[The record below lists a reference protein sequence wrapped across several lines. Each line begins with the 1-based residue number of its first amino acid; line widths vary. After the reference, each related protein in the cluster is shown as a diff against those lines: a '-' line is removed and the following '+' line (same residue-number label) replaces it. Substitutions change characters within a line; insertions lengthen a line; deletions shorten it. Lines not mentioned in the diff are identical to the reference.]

1 MTETLLEEPKVEKRH
16 RCRISRQ
23 PREKMP
29 RMNRRIAGFV
39 GAVQALLLAGHWFVY
54 ETWVHFSPPA
64 TLPQTRALEI
74 AFALLS
80 VSFVASSMLAFRYR
94 NYLVRAVYGLSAMWM
109 GTLNFLA
116 IAACAC
122 WIAWFGVLALHV
134 PVDRAAIGAVFFA
147 AAVLVSLYG
156 IANAWWVRV
165 KRISVKL
172 PGLPDTWRGRTAAL
186 VTDVH
191 LGHVRGRGFMAR
203 VIDLVRRENPDVVFI
218 SGDLFD
224 GGRADAEDMTS
235 PWREFSPALGTY
247 FVTGNHEGFSN
258 QAVFLDAVRKAG
270 IRALESELVEVD
282 GLQIVGV
289 NYSDST
295 NPERYRAVLEDLD
308 VDRDRASVL
317 LLHVPHGMPIAEKFG
332 VSLQLSGHT
341 HGGQLFPFTWF
352 TQRVF
357 GAYTYGLRKFGEM
370 IVYTSCGAGT
380 WGPPLR
386 VGTQPE
392 IVLIHF
398 E

>member
-16 RCRISRQ
+16 RCRVSRQ

-39 GAVQALLLAGHWFVY
+39 AAIQTLLFAGHWFVY
-54 ETWVHFSPPA
+54 ETWMRFSPPA
-64 TLPQTRALEI
+64 TAAQTRTLQIAL
-74 AFALLS
+74 ALLS

-94 NYLVRAVYGLSAMWM
+94 NYFVRAFYTLSAMWI

-116 IAACAC
+116 MAACAC
-122 WIAWFGVLALHV
+122 WIAWFGALAFHL
-134 PVDRAAIGAVFFA
+134 PVNRAAIGAVCFA
-147 AAVLVSLYG
+147 VAVLASLYG

-165 KRISVKL
+165 KRISVRL

-203 VIDLVRRENPDVVFI
+203 VISLLRRQNPDIVFI

-224 GGRADAEDMTS
+224 GGRADAEQMTA
-235 PWREFSPALGTY
+235 PWRDFSPALGTF

-282 GLQIVGV
+282 GLQVVGV

-317 LLHVPHGMPIAEKFG
+317 LLHVPHGLPIAREFG
-332 VSLQLSGHT
+332 ISLQLSGHT

-357 GAYTYGLRKFGEM
+357 GAFTYGLRKFGEM

>member
-1 MTETLLEEPKVEKRH
+1 MTETLLEEPKVERKH
-16 RCRISRQ
+16 RCRTSRQ

-29 RMNRRIAGFV
+29 RVRRRIAGFV
-39 GAVQALLLAGHWFVY
+39 IAVQTLLFAGHWFVY
-54 ETWVHFSPPA
+54 ETWMHFSPPA
-64 TLPQTRALEI
+64 TPRGTLTLQIAL
-74 AFALLS
+74 ALLS

-94 NYLVRAVYGLSAMWM
+94 NYFVRAFYTFSAAWI
-109 GTLNFLA
+109 GVLNYLA
-116 IAACAC
+116 MAACAC
-122 WIAWFGVLALHV
+122 WIVWFGALAIHA
-134 PVDRAAIGAVFFA
+134 PVDRHKIGAVCLA
-147 AAVLVSLYG
+147 AAVLVSFYG

-172 PGLPDTWRGRTAAL
+172 PGLPVTWRGRTAAL

-203 VIDLVRRENPDVVFI
+203 VIDRIRRHNPDIVFI

-224 GGRADAEDMTS
+224 GGRADAGEMTS
-235 PWREFSPALGTY
+235 PWRDFSPALGTY

-258 QAVFLDAVRKAG
+258 QAAFLDAVKKAG
-270 IRALESELVEVD
+270 IRALENELLEVD
-282 GLQIVGV
+282 GLQVVGV
-289 NYSDST
+289 NYSDSV
-295 NPERYRAVLEDLD
+295 NPQRYRDILEDLD
-308 VDRDRASVL
+308 VDRGRASIL
-317 LLHVPHGMPIAEKFG
+317 LLHVPHGMAISEQFG
-332 VSLQLSGHT
+332 ISLQLSGHT

-352 TQRVF
+352 TRRIF
-357 GAYTYGLRKFGEM
+357 GAYIYGLQKFGAM
-370 IVYTSCGAGT
+370 NVYTSSGAGT